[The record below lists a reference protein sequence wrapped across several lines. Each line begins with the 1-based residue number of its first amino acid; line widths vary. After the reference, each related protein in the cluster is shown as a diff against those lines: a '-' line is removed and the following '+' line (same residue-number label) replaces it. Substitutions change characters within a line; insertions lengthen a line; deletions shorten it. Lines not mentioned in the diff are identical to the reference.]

1 MSEANNT
8 VASCVLSP
16 SSAMKT
22 LAKTTDNDLWVAHLV
37 YQKNCLA
44 DDFTPL
50 RELLLDGD

>member
-1 MSEANNT
+1 
-8 VASCVLSP
+8 
-16 SSAMKT
+16 MKT